1 MGSWGHQTLSWWGG
15 NSNSKTCQAEG
26 REGACFLISGGLR
39 SWERNQ
45 TDEHWEEE
53 CLPSLSSGASAAK
66 SSAGLRLLLER
77 LPLGLEGWGRPS
89 PQASRPSAQLV
100 WGPPPPPVP
109 WELEGG
115 CEGISQAPP
124 PRPAATE
131 PSGSNIPSPLKGEV
145 AASKLRQSKA
155 LQLSEE
161 KTPPGSGDEERQET
175 LPALPPRL

>member
-1 MGSWGHQTLSWWGG
+1 MP
-15 NSNSKTCQAEG
+15 G
-26 REGACFLISGGLR
+26 RGERPGGLG
-39 SWERNQ
+39 SWERSQ

-66 SSAGLRLLLER
+66 SSAGLRLLLVR

-109 WELEGG
+109 WELGG
-115 CEGISQAPP
+115 GEGIGQAPP

-145 AASKLRQSKA
+145 AASKLRLSKA
-155 LQLSEE
+155 LQLSGGE
-161 KTPPGSGDEERQET
+161 D
-175 LPALPPRL
+175 PARELR